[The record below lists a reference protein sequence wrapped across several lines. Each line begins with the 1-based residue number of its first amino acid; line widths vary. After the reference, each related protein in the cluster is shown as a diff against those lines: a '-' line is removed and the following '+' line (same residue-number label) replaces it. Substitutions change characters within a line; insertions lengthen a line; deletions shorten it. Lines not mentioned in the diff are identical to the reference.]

1 MNRNSSPSTPLTPPD
16 NLTSA
21 DKVTNNSSPL
31 QENGELFR
39 PEDEYTAEE
48 QAIIDQAKVNSTY
61 LKAPNGKD
69 TKLTP
74 KQWAQARTQ
83 AFKNWFGDW
92 ELVFKKDFLLNG
104 SPVKSL
110 TGNEFARVANKNLT
124 DQVEEYFESIGNIA
138 HSPLY
143 GDVILDRDGADDSL
157 AHGMGRTKA
166 IAYAAVKEVIEAG
179 VLIDYHN
186 NHKGRGYDSAV
197 ISAPIEIGGERFVCN
212 VVIHKNHVNNKF
224 YLHEVTQQK
233 NLLDEVFLANL
244 AQKPTSSGDLAK
256 LLQNIVTANNFASKV
271 VDENGEPLVVYHGTK
286 AEFAIFDASHNHKAN
301 KCFF

>member
-21 DKVTNNSSPL
+21 DEVTTNSSPL
-31 QENGELFR
+31 QETDELFR

-92 ELVFKKDFLLNG
+92 KLVFKKDFLLNG

-197 ISAPIEIGGERFVCN
+197 VAAPIEISGNRFICYVTITRKEGDN
-212 VVIHKNHVNNKF
+212 RFH
-224 YLHEVTQQK
+224 LHEVWIEK
-233 NLLDEVFLANL
+233 NL
-244 AQKPTSSGDLAK
+244 TSVGSNAVQGQPSHLQGVAK
-256 LLQNIVTANNFASKV
+256 VLQI
-271 VDENGEPLVVYHGTK
+271 L
-286 AEFAIFDASHNHKAN
+286 
-301 KCFF
+301 

>member
-1 MNRNSSPSTPLTPPD
+1 MDIDGVTYSVTTEIKGQHEEFTNFFTNRRPTVEEQGSSNTVNQHEQPQQSV
-16 NLTSA
+16 SA
-21 DKVTNNSSPL
+21 DEVTNNSSPL

-92 ELVFKKDFLLNG
+92 KLVFKKDFLLNG

-197 ISAPIEIGGERFVCN
+197 VAAP
-212 VVIHKNHVNNKF
+212 H
-224 YLHEVTQQK
+224 
-233 NLLDEVFLANL
+233 
-244 AQKPTSSGDLAK
+244 
-256 LLQNIVTANNFASKV
+256 
-271 VDENGEPLVVYHGTK
+271 
-286 AEFAIFDASHNHKAN
+286 
-301 KCFF
+301 

>member
-1 MNRNSSPSTPLTPPD
+1 MII
-16 NLTSA
+16 
-21 DKVTNNSSPL
+21 
-31 QENGELFR
+31 GEQGAAELDR
-39 PEDEYTAEE
+39 AEEDYTAEE
-48 QAIIDQAKVNSTY
+48 QAIIDQAKANGTY

-74 KQWAQARTQ
+74 KQWVQVRTQ

-92 ELVFKKDFLLNG
+92 ELVFKKDFLLKG

-124 DQVEEYFESIGNIA
+124 DQVEEYFKSIGNIA
-138 HSPLY
+138 QSPLY

-166 IAYAAVKEVIEAG
+166 IAYAAVKEVIETG

-197 ISAPIEIGGERFVCN
+197 VAAPIEISGNRFICYVTITRKEGDN
-212 VVIHKNHVNNKF
+212 RF
-224 YLHEVTQQK
+224 YLHEVWTEK
-233 NLLDEVFLANL
+233 NLTSVGSNAVQGQPSHLQGVANI
-244 AQKPTSSGDLAK
+244 
-256 LLQNIVTANNFASKV
+256 LQNIVTTNNFASKV